1 VKRLGRSLVYTGAA
15 CFVLLLLGF
24 IVFAASATRRI
35 SPAVRAADGIVVLTG
50 GVERRIEAGLG
61 LLKKGLGRRLLI
73 SGVNQNTRPRMLLA
87 ELGALDTCCIDL
99 GYEAQDTIGNAA
111 ETRAWAERNG
121 FTRLIV
127 VTSTYHMP
135 RSLAEL
141 RREMPDL
148 ELAAYAVRP
157 KFLSEGAWWLRPG
170 VARLLGGE
178 YVKLLATYVRCA
190 ASSVV
195 QPLPGRS
202 AASTSAG
209 S

>member
-1 VKRLGRSLVYTGAA
+1 MNQLGRSLVYAGAV

-24 IVFAASATRRI
+24 FVFAASATRRI
-35 SPAVRAADGIVVLTG
+35 TPSVRAADGIVVLTG

-73 SGVNQNTRPRMLLA
+73 SGVNQNTSPRILLA

-111 ETRAWAERNG
+111 ETRAWAERHG
-121 FTRLIV
+121 FTRLII
-127 VTSTYHMP
+127 VTSSYHMP
-135 RSLAEL
+135 RSVAEI
-141 RREMPDL
+141 RREIPDV
-148 ELAAYAVRP
+148 ELVTFAVQP
-157 KFLSEGAWWLRPG
+157 KFLSQGAWWLRPG

-190 ASSVV
+190 ASGVV
-195 QPLPGRS
+195 QPLAGRS
-202 AASTSAG
+202 AARTASG